1 MSEILLSK
9 SAYEHNLAQI
19 AKKVGSKKRIISV
32 LKDNAY
38 GHGALLMGKIAKE
51 FGIEITCVKSEI
63 EAREL
68 AGLFKSIIVLSH
80 LPTGDESSGF
90 IYAINDI
97 RALEIIRPGTQ
108 IHLAIDTLM
117 HRNGIDVSQIKSAIE
132 IIKRRNLDLKGAF
145 THFRASD
152 EHGAD
157 YFVQKD
163 NFELA
168 KIMIRE
174 LFNKE
179 LIFHSHNSAAIER
192 ASDVGDEYVR
202 AGMAQFG
209 YSGFDES
216 LGLKKVLKLYAN
228 RVSSRVLKAGQ
239 SVGYGGA
246 FTAKYDMNIATYD
259 LGYGDG
265 LFRYN
270 GKGELNL
277 ANGEPILGKMS
288 MDSFSSTDMG
298 DRICVMDDANIWAE
312 FFDTINYDILVKLSP
327 LINRRV
333 VE

>member
-1 MSEILLSK
+1 
-9 SAYEHNLAQI
+9 
-19 AKKVGSKKRIISV
+19 
-32 LKDNAY
+32 
-38 GHGALLMGKIAKE
+38 
-51 FGIEITCVKSEI
+51 
-63 EAREL
+63 
-68 AGLFKSIIVLSH
+68 
-80 LPTGDESSGF
+80 
-90 IYAINDI
+90 I

-298 DRICVMDDANIWAE
+298 DRVCVMDDANIWAE